1 MHNIETTMIQR
12 LNVIYIPIQELELKK
27 KNGINKVGSFLDLR
41 TTLENNRLSISLYD
55 KREDFTFFHC
65 LNVFICCNISSKI
78 FYTAFG
84 VEILR
89 IAKDEVQIII

>member
-1 MHNIETTMIQR
+1 MLTEIKIN
-12 LNVIYIPIQELELKK
+12 PQELELKK
-27 KNGINKVGSFLDLR
+27 KNGINKVVSFLDLR

-55 KREDFTFFHC
+55 KRDDFTFFHC

-78 FYTAFG
+78 FYAAFG

-89 IAKDEVQIII
+89 IARDEVQIII